1 MNIVEAILIDKK
13 KYNILISGYL
23 WWDLTKI
30 FAETLANNLKFD
42 LVIADQIIP
51 TNKLIKHS
59 DEINFVKLNSDVKS
73 MIDNYKKN
81 DIKKGIIILGYT
93 FPPEKI
99 EFPVDFHI
107 NINANP
113 ILQTSIIVD
122 LIKSKGFT
130 RMDVDVHIS
139 YLSKSW
145 KNNKINK
152 FLTMPQNYNEILDQ
166 LYTQAFDSVMDNI
179 SKKVY
184 GEKYDEIK
192 NAKEPEKYPLPPEGK
207 DTTIVAD
214 QSKLSV
220 KENVL
225 KYTGENIAQFNSD
238 LDDIIIKSDNEED
251 DEEDNEEDG
260 NDELNI
266 KNPVLV
272 QNDYDVYSF
281 VNNSI
286 EEEDV
291 KTDMEK
297 KELLKNDNLRDQDGG
312 IINKTKIK
320 NNYTNLPYYIG
331 RRKIK

>member
-1 MNIVEAILIDKK
+1 
-13 KYNILISGYL
+13 
-23 WWDLTKI
+23 
-30 FAETLANNLKFD
+30 
-42 LVIADQIIP
+42 
-51 TNKLIKHS
+51 
-59 DEINFVKLNSDVKS
+59 
-73 MIDNYKKN
+73 
-81 DIKKGIIILGYT
+81 
-93 FPPEKI
+93 
-99 EFPVDFHI
+99 
-107 NINANP
+107 
-113 ILQTSIIVD
+113 
-122 LIKSKGFT
+122 
-130 RMDVDVHIS
+130 MDVDVHIS

-251 DEEDNEEDG
+251 DEEDDEEDG